1 MATRVHSGRHAMGEV
16 QEGLTFPDQDEVD
29 VLRLYLSEVTRIPLL
44 TESEEQDLARRM
56 RCGDRAAR
64 ERLIVSHLRL
74 VVSVAREYGETG
86 LDLPDL
92 IQEGNLGLIE
102 AADRFDPERG
112 FRFSTYARWWIRQAI
127 GAAIERHSQMIRIP
141 VHLFRA
147 IVRLQRLK
155 ASFGAEGIEEW
166 ADLVLAPGMTLD
178 RVRQA
183 ERTVADVISLDLPMA
198 EEEGGEA
205 LEELIPDTSMP
216 SPERA
221 ALEELFREELLEM
234 VGRLPPRDAQI
245 LRLRYGLEGAKP
257 RTLAEVGENLG
268 VSRERARQLEE
279 RALRRLKEAWGE
291 KALEFYRRLIT
302 ET

>member
-1 MATRVHSGRHAMGEV
+1 MDEV
-16 QEGLTFPDQDEVD
+16 QEGLTFPDQDELD

-86 LDLPDL
+86 LDLLDL

-166 ADLVLAPGMTLD
+166 ADLILAPGMTLD

-183 ERTVADVISLDLPMA
+183 ERTVADVISLDLPVA

-245 LRLRYGLEGAKP
+245 LRLRYGLEGARP
-257 RTLAEVGENLG
+257 QALAEIGEALG

-302 ET
+302 EA